1 MLRQLIGTAPY
12 VAVQDRGLGSRF
24 LTHALSLPALTRA
37 ALLFLLGSAL
47 LAAGLLMATTFASA
61 QSASQVSVYASGL
74 VNPKGM
80 VFTPDGTLYVAES
93 GKPGAV
99 MVPLPVNFGG
109 TGPIG
114 TNARVSRITAGGQRE
129 DFITGLPNVGLY
141 GGIEMLGA
149 TGMAFMAG
157 TLYELAAGHITVSP
171 ALSRVNANGSLER
184 VADIGAYNRAHPV
197 PGDNGDAVP
206 MGNPFDVV
214 TLGANLYI
222 TDGNYN
228 RVLKVTPQGTI
239 STLVDFK
246 SDPTSTGVAVGP
258 DGSLYVA
265 QFGLAPYTPGS
276 GHIDSVTP
284 DGATTQGVVTNL
296 TTPVDVAFAPDG
308 TMFVLQFAAQFDPQR
323 LRYVP
328 SGGEV
333 RRVNRDGTTS
343 VVVSGLMFPTSM
355 AFGPDG
361 ALYVSNY
368 GNESNDGQGQILRV
382 VISSEPTVAP
392 AVPAPDESKSYALA
406 QPTPVGQ
413 AAASVTVAATIS
425 MVEPADPTQWG
436 FDPKNVTVQAGQA
449 VKFTNSGK
457 IAHTATQS
465 QGAFDSGSLKSGES
479 ATFTLDTPGTYTF
492 FCQPHPWMQGTLVVE
507 GEGESAAARSNAAT
521 PLASTA
527 EENEPRP
534 TIGAVQ
540 AIALLGAIIG
550 LVIVLGFATTRSK
563 RHVNGPR

>member
-1 MLRQLIGTAPY
+1 MGLL
-12 VAVQDRGLGSRF
+12 GLG
-24 LTHALSLPALTRA
+24 LVAPAL
-37 ALLFLLGSAL
+37 AL
-47 LAAGLLMATTFASA
+47 ATTASSA
-61 QSASQVSVYASGL
+61 QSATQVTVFASGL

-80 VFTPDGTLYVAES
+80 TFTPDGTLYVAES
-93 GKPGAV
+93 GKPGEV

-109 TGPIG
+109 IGPVG
-114 TNARVSRITAGGQRE
+114 TNARVSRISPDGQRQ
-129 DFITGLPNVGLY
+129 DFVTSLPNVGLY

-149 TGMAFMAG
+149 TGMAYLNG

-171 ALSRVNANGSLER
+171 ALSRVTTDGSLQQ
-184 VADIGAYNRAHPV
+184 VADIGAYNRLHPA

-214 TLGANLYI
+214 TMGGNLYI

-228 RVLKVTPQGTI
+228 RILKVTPQGEVT
-239 STLVDFK
+239 TLVNFK
-246 SDPTSTGVAVGP
+246 NDPTTTGEAVGA
-258 DGSLYVA
+258 DGNLYVA

-276 GHIDSVTP
+276 GHIDSVSP
-284 DGATTQGVVTNL
+284 DGTISPEVVTNL

-328 SGGEV
+328 SGGQV
-333 RRVNRDGTTS
+333 LRVNPDQSTS
-343 VVVSGLMFPTSM
+343 VVVSGLMFPTRM
-355 AFGPDG
+355 TFGPDG

-382 VISSEPTVAP
+382 IIGDEPAVGP
-392 AVPAPDESKSYALA
+392 PVPAPDESKSYALA
-406 QPTPVGQ
+406 QPTPAGQ

-425 MVEPADPTQWG
+425 MVEPSDPTQWG
-436 FDPKNVTVQAGQA
+436 FDPKTVTVQAGQA

-465 QGAFDSGSLKSGES
+465 QGVFDSGLLKGGES

-492 FCQPHPWMQGTLVVE
+492 FCQPHPWMQGTIVVE
-507 GEGESAAARSNAAT
+507 GDARSTGATAGSAAAPLVST
-521 PLASTA
+521 P

-534 TIGAVQ
+534 TISVLQ
-540 AIALLGAIIG
+540 AGGLVGAIIA
-550 LVIVLGFATTRSK
+550 LVFVLGYATTRSK
-563 RHVNGPR
+563 RRINRQG